1 MYTGT
6 YDKKGLV
13 FTKIFKSTFFQFFP
27 LDFFISGHFR
37 FTGTYILRYNWSR
50 NWTLKK
56 VLIFF
61 RAAVSLVQDMKS
73 TLSGSHLF
81 CRPTISADGRFG

>member
-13 FTKIFKSTFFQFFP
+13 FTKIFKSTFFKFFP
-27 LDFFISGHFR
+27 LDFFDSGHFR
-37 FTGTYILRYNWSR
+37 FTGAYILRYNWSR
-50 NWTLKK
+50 TWALKK

-61 RAAVSLVQDMKS
+61 RAAVMHIKPINYVETYENKHED
-73 TLSGSHLF
+73 
-81 CRPTISADGRFG
+81 CE